1 MAPLTTQPANLTPRG
16 GGLFGFLAGFSY
28 PLRAFRLIQ
37 KHRHLWPFVLL
48 PFVINLF
55 LGIGLYSVGLWSGL
69 RLIDDW
75 AAQLIEWSGPT
86 WLDTVVQVLSPVI
99 QGILLLL
106 LFMVLG
112 FVLLQFGSILGSP
125 FYGQLSEKLEVLRT
139 GKLEAPQSMGAGAI
153 LTDIWRAILFEVK
166 KLLLLLGVGS
176 VLLLANF
183 IPVAGT
189 VVATVGGVSLTALL
203 VCLDMLDASL
213 ERRRLKF
220 RQKLGMIL
228 RSFPASAGFALVCLG
243 LVSLP
248 LMNLL
253 VIPLCVSSGTLFF
266 CDRILPPSPQ
276 TPS

>member
-1 MAPLTTQPANLTPRG
+1 MEQLTTQHTSLTPRG
-16 GGLFGFLAGFSY
+16 GGLFGFLAGFAY

-37 KHRHLWPFVLL
+37 KHRSLWPFVLM
-48 PFVINLF
+48 PFVINLL
-55 LGIGLYSVGLWSGL
+55 LGIGLYSIGLWSGL
-69 RLIDDW
+69 QLIDGW
-75 AAQLIEWSGPT
+75 TAQLIEWSGPT
-86 WLDTVVQVLSPVI
+86 WLDTLVQVLSPVI
-99 QGILLLL
+99 QGVLLLL
-106 LFMVLG
+106 LFVVLG

-153 LTDIWRAILFEVK
+153 LIDIWRAILFEVK

-189 VVATVGGVSLTALL
+189 VVATVGGVSLTAFL

-220 RQKLGMIL
+220 RQKLGMVL

-266 CDRILPPSPQ
+266 CDRILPPSAQP
-276 TPS
+276 PS